1 MSTHVEY
8 QFTSFVR
15 GFGGEVVADLLPHD
29 KPSPLNADYFLF
41 GREVVAELKCLEQDY
56 FRAARVG
63 EKLTALANEWVR
75 AGLLGFEQLA
85 TGRFSTET
93 LPEKCALQAIA
104 VFAKPLKAAV
114 VHANKQ
120 LKATKAHF
128 QLPNAKGLLIIANDG
143 NFSLNPELTMHVLG
157 RLFRE
162 HFSAIESYIY
172 FAPRLATRIPG
183 VAEHA
188 RIWISGPTRGA
199 GTGVSSEL
207 MKRIEERWHQYVRSR
222 FGGGMKRIDTDDPQL
237 LRSAKFQYRK

>member
-1 MSTHVEY
+1 MSTDVEY

-15 GFGGEVVADLLPHD
+15 GFGGEVVADLLPRG
-29 KPSPLNADYFLF
+29 KPPPLNADYFLF

-56 FRAARVG
+56 FRDARVG
-63 EKLTALANEWVR
+63 EKLAKLANEWVR
-75 AGLLGFEQLA
+75 AGLLGLEQIA

-93 LPEKCALQAIA
+93 LPETCALQAIS

-114 VHANKQ
+114 IHANKQ
-120 LKATKAHF
+120 LKATKTHF
-128 QLPNAKGLLIIANDG
+128 QLPRAKGLLILANDG

-172 FAPRLATRIPG
+172 FAPRLVTKIAG
-183 VAEHA
+183 VTDQG

-207 MKRIEERWHQYVRSR
+207 MKRIEEGWHRYVQSH
-222 FGGGMKRIDTDDPQL
+222 FGGGMKRINTDDPQL
-237 LRSAKFQYRK
+237 LRSAIFQYRK